1 MFHLRTPG
9 KIGCISNCASSIKK
23 VIIIIIIIITIMEDK
38 KVNKKAFGL
47 FVDVQNS
54 KKCK

>member
-23 VIIIIIIIITIMEDK
+23 VIIIIITIMEDK

-47 FVDVQNS
+47 FVDVQNN